1 MKKYLKQLEA
11 MQEAMENEVNKRHE
25 FFDDKSEK
33 WQDSEKGQRY
43 KDKTYAL
50 ETTESSVA
58 EAIEGLKEF
67 LEN

>member
-11 MQEAMENEVNKRHE
+11 MQEAMENEINKRHE

-33 WQDSEKGQRY
+33 WQDSEKGQDY
-43 KDKTYAL
+43 SNKTDAL
-50 ETTESSVA
+50 ETAESSIT
-58 EAIEGLKEF
+58 EAIECLKDF